1 MSKPDNKIEV
11 SVIIPVYNVE
21 KYLVACIDSL
31 MCQGDLSMEFIL
43 VDDGSTDLSG
53 KIADEYAK
61 KEDRIKVI
69 HQENGGASAAR
80 NAGLDVAQGEYIAFL
95 DSDDWIK
102 ESSLSLLYHEAIKYQ
117 ADVVMGNMW
126 LCDQDGS
133 INEPFKW
140 ISGESPHK
148 VLSGKEGFIW
158 LVRTCFYLPTPVKY
172 IYNRKYLHKMQ
183 ARFEEGIMHEDEL

>member
-95 DSDDWIK
+95 DSEDWISWK
-102 ESSLSLLYHEAIKYQ
+102 DKHGSAGIWSPKRMIWES
-117 ADVVMGNMW
+117 
-126 LCDQDGS
+126 
-133 INEPFKW
+133 
-140 ISGESPHK
+140 
-148 VLSGKEGFIW
+148 
-158 LVRTCFYLPTPVKY
+158 TT
-172 IYNRKYLHKMQ
+172 RK
-183 ARFEEGIMHEDEL
+183 

>member
-61 KEDRIKVI
+61 KDDLIKVI
-69 HQENGGASAAR
+69 HQEYGGASAAR

-148 VLSGKEGFIW
+148 VLSGFH
-158 LVRTCFYLPTPVKY
+158 LARQNLFLPSYPC
-172 IYNRKYLHKMQ
+172 
-183 ARFEEGIMHEDEL
+183 

>member
-102 ESSLSLLYHEAIKYQ
+102 E
-117 ADVVMGNMW
+117 
-126 LCDQDGS
+126 
-133 INEPFKW
+133 
-140 ISGESPHK
+140 
-148 VLSGKEGFIW
+148 
-158 LVRTCFYLPTPVKY
+158 R
-172 IYNRKYLHKMQ
+172 
-183 ARFEEGIMHEDEL
+183 